1 MRMLRQVNGNMRTQR
16 IHNEESRLKMGV
28 SSIDEKMK
36 ESHLR
41 WFGHVQRKTID
52 GLVRKSELIQVEG
65 MRKGRVWPKTT
76 LVIAVIK
83 YVSIKEMTKNMSLDC
98 GGK

>member
-1 MRMLRQVNGNMRTQR
+1 MRTKR
-16 IHNEESRLKMGV
+16 IHNEENRLKIGV
-28 SSIDEKMK
+28 SPIDEKMK

-41 WFGHVQRKTID
+41 WFG
-52 GLVRKSELIQVEG
+52 LVRKSELIQVEE

-76 LVIAVIK
+76 LVIVVIK
-83 YVSIKEMTKNMSLDC
+83 YVSIKEMKKNMSLDC

>member
-1 MRMLRQVNGNMRTQR
+1 MV
-16 IHNEESRLKMGV
+16 
-28 SSIDEKMK
+28 
-36 ESHLR
+36 
-41 WFGHVQRKTID
+41 
-52 GLVRKSELIQVEG
+52 GLVRKSELIQVEE

-98 GGK
+98 GRK